1 MGVFACTLLSGVGQG
16 VTGVGLGLGQRPVTS
31 ILTTGL
37 VCFHFANVPTR
48 EERYNFIKLL
58 YVELDRYKDP
68 LIL

>member
-16 VTGVGLGLGQRPVTS
+16 VTGVGLGLGQRSVTS

-37 VCFHFANVPTR
+37 VCFHFANFPTR
-48 EERYNFIKLL
+48 QEGYNCIKLP
-58 YVELDRYKDP
+58 YVDADRYKAR